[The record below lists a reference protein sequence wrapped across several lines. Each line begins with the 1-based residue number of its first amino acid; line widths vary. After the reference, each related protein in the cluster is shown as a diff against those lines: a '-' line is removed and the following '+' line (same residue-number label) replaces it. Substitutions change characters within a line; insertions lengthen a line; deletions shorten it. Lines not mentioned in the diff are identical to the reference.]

1 MDKELI
7 KWCDVERCTGRIY
20 PAGTVYIKLSA
31 SDEIARQ
38 LKKPQALS
46 NRYVAF
52 LPKKYPNVFFEVF
65 SDYWLGFYAR
75 YNQNINFAYN
85 NLKLIKFP
93 VIDIS
98 DKDLE
103 IMESVLIQ
111 MNKKIELTEN
121 QIKNS
126 QDMKDFYSVKMFA

>member
-1 MDKELI
+1 MDTELI

-38 LKKPQALS
+38 LRKPQALS

-52 LPKKYPNVFFEVF
+52 IPKKYPNVFFEVF
-65 SDYWLGFYAR
+65 SNYWLEFYAR

-111 MNKKIELTEN
+111 MNKKIELTEK

-126 QDMKDFYSVKMFA
+126 QDMKDFYLARMFE

>member
-1 MDKELI
+1 MDEELI

-38 LKKPQALS
+38 LRKPQALS

-52 LPKKYPNVFFEVF
+52 IPKKYPNVFFEVF
-65 SDYWLGFYAR
+65 ADYWLGFYSR

-85 NLKLIKFP
+85 NLELIKFP

-111 MNKKIELTEN
+111 MNKKIELTEK
-121 QIKNS
+121 QIKDS
-126 QDMKDFYSVKMFA
+126 QEIKDFYLARMFV

>member
-52 LPKKYPNVFFEVF
+52 IPKKYPNVFFEIF
-65 SDYWLGFYAR
+65 ADYYVGFYSK
-75 YNQNINFAYN
+75 YNQNINFAYA
-85 NLKLIKFP
+85 NLKFIKFP
-93 VIDIS
+93 VLDVS
-98 DKDLE
+98 DKELE
-103 IMESVLIQ
+103 VTDNAINQLI
-111 MNKKIELTEN
+111 KEIELTEK

-126 QDMKDFYSVKMFA
+126 QEIKDFYLARMFV